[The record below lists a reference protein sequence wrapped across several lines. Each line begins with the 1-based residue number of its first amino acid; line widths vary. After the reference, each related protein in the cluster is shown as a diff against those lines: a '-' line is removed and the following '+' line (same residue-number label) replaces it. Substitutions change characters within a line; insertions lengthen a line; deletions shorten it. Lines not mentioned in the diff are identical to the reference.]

1 MLVATA
7 LAVPAP
13 HATAPQDVL
22 TSRAIGWALDPRI
35 AETPGQFTGC
45 PDGQRNAEE
54 SECLAAVQQ
63 AAQGLHV
70 RGIRVVDEG
79 AEGVVPGGCS
89 YSHASQ
95 RATFN
100 TNPAGRSSSAYQLV
114 CIEEGPQSSAVD
126 E

>member
-1 MLVATA
+1 MLLTLA

-13 HATAPQDVL
+13 HAATDLTNGESVSVPPAVL
-22 TSRAIGWALDPRI
+22 ASHASASGWTLDPRI

-70 RGIRVVDEG
+70 RGIKR
-79 AEGVVPGGCS
+79 PRFWS
-89 YSHASQ
+89 RLQASKSL
-95 RATFN
+95 
-100 TNPAGRSSSAYQLV
+100 RSSNVHNELLLSIL
-114 CIEEGPQSSAVD
+114 SLW
-126 E
+126 